1 MPGKGA
7 SAEGVGLS
15 YHPFLHEALLARRD
29 AFDFIELPLDLYVDA
44 AWSALLDSQGARLA
58 DIAAA
63 KPCVWRGTALSLGS
77 VERIGDPAPDP
88 RLAQRIRDL
97 IAATRA
103 TRCCEAIGFR
113 RLGGRDLGQNQSLPY
128 TETAAR
134 WIAARHAAACDA
146 VGHPIMLQLSAGS
159 IAPTPSGWDAA
170 AFLHRIAGIAD
181 CRFVLDVADLGR
193 FAAEAGSAPGQI
205 ASRLPGERIT
215 VLTTS
220 GERDEE
226 WALLSMLLAR
236 TAARAIVIR
245 VPRNVFPFD
254 RIMHAAQRASVML
267 ADRQDRMPS
276 IATPLDL
283 PGPADPA
290 ELAALQAWQSERI
303 AYSSDPAPSC
313 VPPSLAEVPGPARA
327 ALAVAAQSWQ
337 NWRGRVEDM
346 HKAQQIAQFLA
357 QDAADA
363 RWHGG

>member
-1 MPGKGA
+1 M
-7 SAEGVGLS
+7 
-15 YHPFLHEALLARRD
+15 
-29 AFDFIELPLDLYVDA
+29 
-44 AWSALLDSQGARLA
+44 
-58 DIAAA
+58 
-63 KPCVWRGTALSLGS
+63 
-77 VERIGDPAPDP
+77 
-88 RLAQRIRDL
+88 
-97 IAATRA
+97 
-103 TRCCEAIGFR
+103 
-113 RLGGRDLGQNQSLPY
+113 
-128 TETAAR
+128 
-134 WIAARHAAACDA
+134 
-146 VGHPIMLQLSAGS
+146 
-159 IAPTPSGWDAA
+159 
-170 AFLHRIAGIAD
+170 
-181 CRFVLDVADLGR
+181 
-193 FAAEAGSAPGQI
+193 
-205 ASRLPGERIT
+205 
-215 VLTTS
+215 LTTS

-303 AYSSDPAPSC
+303 AYFSDPAPSC